1 MNPSIR
7 VEHITVDYHGTI
19 ALQDANMT
27 VSDGSIC
34 ALVGVNGSGKSTLFK
49 SIMGFLTPSHG
60 RVLIDGMP
68 IQQAQ
73 KKGLV
78 AYVPQ
83 AEEVDWNFPVSVWD
97 VAMMGRYGYMNI
109 LRRPRQ
115 NDKTIVENAL
125 KRVQMWEYKDR
136 QIGELSGGQRKRA
149 FIARALAQEAHIML
163 MDEPFTGVDI
173 TTQQA
178 IIALLLQLKQ
188 EGHTILIS
196 THDLAIIETF
206 CDQVALIN
214 RTVVAYG
221 ATHEVFT
228 KENVAKVFGGM
239 LTNLVFAQSKSLPKS
254 GEPQ

>member
-1 MNPSIR
+1 MNPSIK

-19 ALQDANMT
+19 ALQDATMN
-27 VSDGSIC
+27 VNDGSIC

-49 SIMGFLTPSHG
+49 CIMGFLTPTEG
-60 RVLIDGMP
+60 RVLIDGLP
-68 IQQAQ
+68 IKQAQ

-83 AEEVDWNFPVSVWD
+83 SEEVDWNFPVSVWD
-97 VAMMGRYGYMNI
+97 VTMMGRYGYMNI
-109 LRRPRQ
+109 LRRPSE
-115 NDKTIVENAL
+115 NDKRVVENAL
-125 KRVQMWEYKDR
+125 NRVQMWDYRDR

-149 FIARALAQEAHIML
+149 FIARALAQESHIML

-188 EGHTILIS
+188 EGNTILIS
-196 THDLAIIETF
+196 THDLATIETF
-206 CDQVALIN
+206 CDHVALIN

-221 ATHEVFT
+221 ATKDVFN

-239 LTNLVFAQSKSLPKS
+239 LTNLVFAQAEKQS
-254 GEPQ
+254 